1 MERNQLGKR
10 ILLELFD
17 LLKVFVICYIV
28 VIVLTN
34 YVVKPIRV
42 EGSSMYPTLK
52 DGEFGLTNVFSVKFQ
67 SVNRYDVV
75 IIYNEERGE
84 YWVKRVI
91 GLPGDTV
98 ESKKDILYINDK
110 PVEQQF
116 LDQSY
121 VQSMQKEGQFTS
133 DFEKVTLQEGEY
145 WLMGDNRPRS
155 EDSRIHGPF
164 KESELV
170 GKDVMILYPLDEM
183 KYVQYSE
190 ETSEE

>member
-67 SVNRYDVV
+67 SVNRY
-75 IIYNEERGE
+75 G
-84 YWVKRVI
+84 
-91 GLPGDTV
+91 
-98 ESKKDILYINDK
+98 
-110 PVEQQF
+110 
-116 LDQSY
+116 
-121 VQSMQKEGQFTS
+121 
-133 DFEKVTLQEGEY
+133 
-145 WLMGDNRPRS
+145 
-155 EDSRIHGPF
+155 
-164 KESELV
+164 
-170 GKDVMILYPLDEM
+170 
-183 KYVQYSE
+183 
-190 ETSEE
+190 

>member
-1 MERNQLGKR
+1 M
-10 ILLELFD
+10 
-17 LLKVFVICYIV
+17 
-28 VIVLTN
+28 
-34 YVVKPIRV
+34 
-42 EGSSMYPTLK
+42 
-52 DGEFGLTNVFSVKFQ
+52 KFQ

>member
-133 DFEKVTLQEGEY
+133 DFEKGTLQEGEY